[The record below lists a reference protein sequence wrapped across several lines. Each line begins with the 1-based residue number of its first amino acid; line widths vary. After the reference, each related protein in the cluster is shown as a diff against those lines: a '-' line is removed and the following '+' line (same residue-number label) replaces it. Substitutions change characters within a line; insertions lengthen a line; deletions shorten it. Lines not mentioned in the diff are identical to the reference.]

1 MQNKLVENWLI
12 SAKEISFTAPFVQLL
27 VREGYAVLQAKGGPT
42 EQGKDIIAK
51 DKNGNICCFQLK
63 CGNIGSS
70 EWQAIRAQLDDLTE
84 IPPFH
89 PAINGTP
96 KKWKCFLV
104 TNGEISGQVARN
116 ITDYSNAK
124 NEQGK
129 MSLQT
134 TSKDELLLRF
144 SNCFGEFFPVEP
156 TEIKIFFEL
165 FCESGDNTLK
175 RKEFKQYFER
185 FLTSID
191 AKKSKQ
197 KKLEAIQATLILANY
212 LLTNKYSDENYVAIL
227 DAWVLVL
234 LTILYYSNKWDLS
247 PKKYKV
253 CEDIILDEIDR
264 LLVQIVNDVGN
275 DEHFLADKTYGVLSE
290 PFIIYKLRCAEL
302 LGYITGALNYAKLS
316 ERSIPLF
323 TAEYTEKMNLLMR
336 NKMLISEGAMPFHY
350 NTVLL
355 FALGNAPQKVIAELS
370 GMISSVLELH
380 DDDNGGLISPYYS
393 TTEVIANVIG
403 DGDPIKESF
412 QGRSY
417 TLWPAVLL
425 LAKYDQR
432 DFLNASWRGI
442 SQISMQEVVAHNQND
457 LLLWDIKDSDLTDN
471 FPNPQQSWG
480 ELQAEANRSYGT
492 ELPEVLLTRKYLIP
506 LMILAMP
513 HRLTPRFVM
522 SLVDNHM

>member
-27 VREGYAVLQAKGGPT
+27 VREGYTVLQAKGGPT

-51 DKNGNICCFQLK
+51 DKDGNICCFQLK

-84 IPPFH
+84 ISPFH
-89 PAINGTP
+89 PAISNKL

-104 TNGEISGQVARN
+104 TNGEISGQVSRN

-124 NEQGK
+124 AGQGK
-129 MSLQT
+129 MRLET
-134 TSKDELLLRF
+134 VSKDELLLRF

-156 TEIKIFFEL
+156 TEIKVFFEL

-175 RKEFKQYFER
+175 RKEFKQFFER
-185 FLTSID
+185 FLKATD

-197 KKLEAIQATLILANY
+197 KKLEAIQGTLILANY

-234 LTILYYSNKWDLS
+234 LTILYYANKWDLS

-253 CEDIILDEIDR
+253 SEEIILDEIDR
-264 LLVQIVNDVGN
+264 LLVQISNDISSN
-275 DEHFLADKTYGVLSE
+275 EHFLVDGTYGIFSE

-302 LGYITGALNYAKLS
+302 LGYVTGGLNYTRLS
-316 ERSIPLF
+316 ERSTPTVTPEF
-323 TAEYTEKMNLLMR
+323 AEKIKLLMK

-350 NTVLL
+350 NTILVS
-355 FALGNAPQKVIAELS
+355 ALGNAPQNVITELG
-370 GMISSVLELH
+370 GMIVGVLDAH
-380 DDDNGGLISPYYS
+380 DDDNGGLASPYYS
-393 TTEVIANVIG
+393 TTEVIANIVG
-403 DGDPIKESF
+403 EGDPIKESF

-425 LAKYDQR
+425 LAKYGQR
-432 DFLNASWRGI
+432 DLLNANWRGI
-442 SQISMQEVVAHNQND
+442 SQISMEEVVARSQND
-457 LLLWDIKDSDLTDN
+457 LLLWDVKDSDLIDN
-471 FPNPQQSWG
+471 FPNPRQSWAA
-480 ELQAEANRSYGT
+480 LQTEANRSYDA
-492 ELPEVLLTRKYLIP
+492 ELPDILLTRKYLIP

-513 HRLTPRFVM
+513 HRLTPRLIM
-522 SLVDNHM
+522 SLVNN